1 MLLLYIPIYKIN
13 HESFLYI
20 SVKIHSM
27 KHTGLIIGTAGGLII
42 GGLLWLM
49 FNLFKRV
56 TFEVY
61 LIIVLLI
68 ILFAFLGW
76 LTEFLIKKTKVI

>member
-1 MLLLYIPIYKIN
+1 
-13 HESFLYI
+13 
-20 SVKIHSM
+20 M
-27 KHTGLIIGTAGGLII
+27 KNTGVVTGTVGGIII

-49 FNLFKRV
+49 FNLFQKITPMIYFTV
-56 TFEVY
+56 V
-61 LIIVLLI
+61 ILI